1 MADRRGV
8 FTLSA
13 IHAGMAVGKL
23 TGGLSGAHSVPYLSS
38 LEHTKANPRSSRL
51 TMTKDCT
58 KKCERAVR
66 SCCRNE
72 EVMFFGP
79 RLGI

>member
-1 MADRRGV
+1 M

-51 TMTKDCT
+51 AMTKDCT
-58 KKCERAVR
+58 RYKRSARELCVR
-66 SCCRNE
+66 VESYAIGMWLCLE
-72 EVMFFGP
+72 FG
-79 RLGI
+79 RLG